1 MKKSLAF
8 VGSILLMFS
17 LMACGAETSEL
28 KTSELNNSEAY
39 EDSSQT
45 IAEEALTDTR
55 PTITE
60 ANGVLKE
67 QSKNGVLI
75 VYFSRFGNTEYPDNI
90 DASTSA
96 SIVIDNNTFGTTEY
110 LAGIIQERTGGDLH
124 LIRTQKPYPADFDEL
139 REQNHS
145 EMDEEYLPP
154 LMESNL
160 DMSQYNMVFI
170 GYPVWAADVPQAVLS
185 FLNEYDLSEKT
196 VIPFCTH
203 DGYGAGNSYST
214 IREVSHAAESPEGL
228 AIEAKDVRDAADTV
242 AAWLENVNI
251 TKQENR
257 TENGE
262 TAITIT
268 IGEIVL
274 DGVIYDTALAQEIK
288 DKLPLTISMV
298 SYGGREYYG
307 GMDFYPE
314 NLEGGQRTFENGDIT
329 YCEAHHNMAIF
340 YAQTDNP
347 NLSVEVIPIGKV
359 TSDLSVF
366 NHLDSQ
372 EEITFSL
379 AE

>member
-1 MKKSLAF
+1 
-8 VGSILLMFS
+8 
-17 LMACGAETSEL
+17 
-28 KTSELNNSEAY
+28 
-39 EDSSQT
+39 
-45 IAEEALTDTR
+45 
-55 PTITE
+55 
-60 ANGVLKE
+60 
-67 QSKNGVLI
+67 
-75 VYFSRFGNTEYPDNI
+75 
-90 DASTSA
+90 
-96 SIVIDNNTFGTTEY
+96 
-110 LAGIIQERTGGDLH
+110 
-124 LIRTQKPYPADFDEL
+124 
-139 REQNHS
+139 
-145 EMDEEYLPP
+145 
-154 LMESNL
+154 MESNL
-160 DMSQYNMVFI
+160 DMSQYDMVFI

-185 FLNEYDLSEKT
+185 FLNEYDLSKKT

-214 IREVSHAAESPEGL
+214 IREVSHAAKSPEGL

-257 TENGE
+257 TEDGE

-347 NLSVEVIPIGKV
+347 NLSVDVIPIGKV
-359 TSDLSVF
+359 ISDLSVF
-366 NHLDSQ
+366 NHFDSQ